1 MSYMESFKKELFD
14 VASHKNHLEDVM
26 TRPSSETV
34 VALEN
39 ITEFSHT
46 TNTEKKSTFLLDES
60 ITAKNVNNLY
70 GGVIY
75 MDWIL
80 PSDVFGFINYKSL
93 ESLLMM

>member
-14 VASHKNHLEDVM
+14 VASHKNHLEDVI

-46 TNTEKKSTFLLDES
+46 TNTEKKSTFLLHLNFRIKENTGKQHA
-60 ITAKNVNNLY
+60 I
-70 GGVIY
+70 
-75 MDWIL
+75 
-80 PSDVFGFINYKSL
+80 
-93 ESLLMM
+93 